1 MTTSHPECSEGSGGV
16 GGTNFAHRA
25 ARPPRFLRFAALSV
39 GMTWLVVASSL
50 LAQAPPAGNADLDR
64 IRGEIAKLKDRL
76 ADVHRKAR
84 NAQQDLEAADIELGI
99 HTRELEIATQTR
111 QRVEN
116 ERTQIETQIT
126 ELVARIGRQKQHLRK
141 RLVALYRLGGLSY
154 LRILMSLDQ
163 RNDPTAAVSML
174 SFLVTHDSR
183 SITRFQSTRQQL
195 DVRRGELAVRQQQ
208 LTELAKVIEQRRR
221 AVAAAYSE
229 KQRVLSS
236 LQAQESGSTQQLAE
250 LEEKERRLERLIEV
264 LSKQASGVVPSSDV
278 RTYRGTLAWP
288 VDGAVIES
296 FGRQRNAKF
305 STYTMNN
312 GLKIGAAPRSPVLAV
327 FQGTVLFS
335 QWFKGYGN
343 LIILDHGNRVFSLY
357 GNIVA
362 PSVAVGDRITT
373 GQPIAGVGDS
383 EDAQSGYLY
392 FEIRQDNRPEDP
404 QKWLR

>member
-1 MTTSHPECSEGSGGV
+1 MPPKTEFRIS
-16 GGTNFAHRA
+16 NFE
-25 ARPPRFLRFAALSV
+25 LRISKVLILNFSFRIQNSQFIICLIALFS
-39 GMTWLVVASSL
+39 TAL
-50 LAQAPPAGNADLDR
+50 LAQSPAPASNADLDR
-64 IRGEIAKLKDRL
+64 IRGEIVKLKQRL
-76 ADVHRKAR
+76 GDVHRQAR
-84 NAQQDLEAADIELGI
+84 NARQDVEAADLELGI

-111 QRVEN
+111 QRVDQ
-116 ERTQIETQIT
+116 ERARTVAQIDALT
-126 ELVARIGRQKQHLRK
+126 VRIGQQKQHLRK
-141 RLVALYRLGGLSY
+141 RLSALYRLGGIGY

-163 RNDPTAAVSML
+163 RSDPTPAISML

-183 SITRFQSTRQQL
+183 TITRFQATRWQL
-195 DVRRGELAVRQQQ
+195 DQQKIALAKQQQELA
-208 LTELAKVIEQRRR
+208 ELSRVIEQRRR
-221 AVAAAYSE
+221 AVVASLAE
-229 KQRVLSS
+229 KQRVL
-236 LQAQESGSTQQLAE
+236 ARMEKQETGSTQRLAE
-250 LEEKERRLERLIEV
+250 LEEKERRLQRLV
-264 LSKQASGVVPSSDV
+264 GLLSAHAGTVAPSSDV

-288 VDGAVIES
+288 IDGKVLER

-312 GLKIGAAPRSPVLAV
+312 GLKIAAVPRAEVRAV

-357 GNIVA
+357 GNIAA
-362 PSVAVGDRITT
+362 PVVAVGDHVST

-392 FEIRQDNRPEDP
+392 FEVRQDNHPEDP